1 MHASSARQ
9 TPAPPE
15 WDDRDV
21 SAAKRK
27 RTSRDDSLAPYR
39 RIRKP
44 MPPPEKVIGARRR
57 EMEDEDARREIDDA
71 TRRRSRG
78 EDRTANEDGP

>member
-1 MHASSARQ
+1 MHAFETRQ
-9 TPAPPE
+9 THGWPE

-27 RTSRDDSLAPYR
+27 RTRRDDPLALYR

-44 MPPPEKVIGARRR
+44 LPPPEKVIGDRRR
-57 EMEDEDARREIDDA
+57 EVQDEDARREIDDVS
-71 TRRRSRG
+71 RRRSHDEGAPG
-78 EDRTANEDGP
+78 EDHG